1 MFADLI
7 KRPLNTDAYSTDPF
21 TFLDQAIQNDLANI
35 AAIDLIENGPRE
47 ARERW
52 QNRQLTNLLRHAQAR
67 SKFWR
72 QRMPSR
78 MINHDV
84 MKYLPIQS
92 RADVATQL
100 KLDGSLVADDKNNP
114 ISSYASTGSTG
125 TPVKVYVSTEN
136 SYYNGI
142 RSVAQYFIY
151 DLSLDENCVRIIP
164 ATSLAKLEKGYSFD
178 SDRYVGRL
186 PKQIVP

>member
-1 MFADLI
+1 MFSDLT
-7 KRPLNTDAYSTDPF
+7 KRPLNTDAYSVEPF
-21 TFLDQAIQNDLANI
+21 TFLDQAVQNDLANI
-35 AAIDLIENGPRE
+35 TAIDLIENGPRE

-78 MINHDV
+78 MINHGV

-92 RADVATQL
+92 RADVAAQIE
-100 KLDGSLVADDKNNP
+100 LDGPLVADDKNNP

-151 DLSLDENCVRIIP
+151 DLSLDETAFGSSRRP
-164 ATSLAKLEKGYSFD
+164 ASPSWRKDHQLRRPVHGPA
-178 SDRYVGRL
+178 
-186 PKQIVP
+186 P